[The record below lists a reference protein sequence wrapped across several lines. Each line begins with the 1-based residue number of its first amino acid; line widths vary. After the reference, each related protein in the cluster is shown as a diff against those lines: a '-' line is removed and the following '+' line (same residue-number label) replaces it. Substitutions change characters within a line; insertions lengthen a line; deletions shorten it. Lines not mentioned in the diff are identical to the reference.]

1 MTISFRTTI
10 ATVTTAMVN
19 TVQHHRAIRQLSVL
33 FNKIVWLQD
42 REMEASNLEGFL
54 SCGPLIQTEIDPSAT
69 PNSALFSW

>member
-42 REMEASNLEGFL
+42 REMEASNL
-54 SCGPLIQTEIDPSAT
+54 PSK
-69 PNSALFSW
+69 LYFFDILHIYYIFI